1 MANTTSGTT
10 TFDKTFAIDEII
22 EEAYER
28 IGMQGVSGNQLRQ
41 ARRSLNIMFQE
52 WGNRGLHYWEV
63 ANNSITLVDGQAEY
77 TMFRST
83 GDGTSDATAVYG
95 VDDVLEAVYRNS
107 SSVDSPLTKINRSTY
122 QALSNKTSKGTPSQ
136 YFVQRF
142 IDKVTITLYLT
153 PGSTEAGNTINYYY
167 VKRIQ
172 DVGDYTNATDVPY
185 RFVPCMASG
194 LAYYLSQKF
203 KPELTQNMKLLYEDE
218 LQRALAEDGS
228 SSSSYITPKLI
239 IQMSNFSKGKHA
251 QFISDRSGMA
261 FPYKEMVKEWNGS
274 RVHVSEF
281 EPKQPQLQ
289 PKPHGADPQGLPM
302 AKPDRTEPATQNL
315 LPGNPFN
322 ITSGSTT
329 ITVTEPS
336 HGRST
341 SDTVVFRNVDGS
353 PGGVAFTVFE
363 NSSGFSITVT
373 GTDNYTFQ

>member
-28 IGMQGVSGNQLRQ
+28 IGMQGVSGNQLRM

-77 TMFRST
+77 TMYRATS
-83 GDGTSDATAVYG
+83 DGTSDATAVYG

-122 QALSNKTSKGTPSQ
+122 QGLSNKTSEGTPSQ

-153 PGSTEAGNTINYYY
+153 PGSSEAGNTINYYY

-172 DVGDYTNATDVPY
+172 DVGNYTNATDVPY

-203 KPELTQNMKLLYEDE
+203 KPEMTQQMKLFYEDE

-228 SSSSYITPKLI
+228 SSSSYITPKTYY
-239 IQMSNFSKGKHA
+239 
-251 QFISDRSGMA
+251 
-261 FPYKEMVKEWNGS
+261 P
-274 RVHVSEF
+274 
-281 EPKQPQLQ
+281 
-289 PKPHGADPQGLPM
+289 
-302 AKPDRTEPATQNL
+302 
-315 LPGNPFN
+315 
-322 ITSGSTT
+322 
-329 ITVTEPS
+329 
-336 HGRST
+336 
-341 SDTVVFRNVDGS
+341 NV
-353 PGGVAFTVFE
+353 
-363 NSSGFSITVT
+363 
-373 GTDNYTFQ
+373 